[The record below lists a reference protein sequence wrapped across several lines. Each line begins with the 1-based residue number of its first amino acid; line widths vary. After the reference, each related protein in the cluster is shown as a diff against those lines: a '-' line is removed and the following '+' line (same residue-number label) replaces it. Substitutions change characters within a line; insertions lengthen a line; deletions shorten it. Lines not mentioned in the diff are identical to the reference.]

1 VKPTLVVL
9 AAGIGSR
16 YGGLKQLDKVGPGGA
31 TLMDYTIY
39 DALKAGIG
47 RVVVVVQR
55 RTEEEVREHI
65 KAGAG
70 RRVDVSFVHQNLN
83 SVPMGFVVT
92 PGRSK
97 PWGTGQALLAA
108 APHLENGPFIVAN
121 ADDFYGREAIESLD
135 DFLENP
141 SPDGLAHWAM
151 VGFRLGDTLPPA
163 GSVSRALCVQDID
176 GWLVDLDEIPAITRD
191 GLEAVWEDASGT
203 KHYQPLDSLVSM
215 NLWGFTHELL
225 RHLEKG
231 FVKFLDNNPSVD
243 DEYYLPKAVAYALG
257 TGNARVTV
265 LPSGGRWC
273 GMTSPEDREIT
284 VAVLRD
290 LVEQGVY
297 PKNLWE

>member
-16 YGGLKQLDKVGPGGA
+16 YGGLKQLDTVGPGDA
-31 TLMDYTIY
+31 ALMDYTIY

-47 RVVVVVQR
+47 KVVIVVQR
-55 RTEEEVREHI
+55 RTEEEIREHI
-65 KAGAG
+65 RAGAG
-70 RRVDVSFVHQNLN
+70 RRVDVAFVHQDLHA
-83 SVPMGFVVT
+83 VPMGFVVT

-97 PWGTGQALLAA
+97 PWGTGQALMAA
-108 APHLENGPFIVAN
+108 APKLENGPFIVAN
-121 ADDFYGREAIESLD
+121 ADDFYGREAIASLD
-135 DFLENP
+135 EFLENP

-151 VGFRLGDTLPPA
+151 VGYRLGDTLPPA
-163 GSVSRALCVQDID
+163 GLVSRALCVQDVD
-176 GWLVDLDEIPAITRD
+176 GWLVDLEEIPAIRRD
-191 GLEAVWEDASGT
+191 GQEAVWED
-203 KHYQPLDSLVSM
+203 KFFKEHRRPLESLVSM
-215 NLWGFTHELL
+215 NLWGFTHELV

-231 FVKFLDNNPSVD
+231 FVRFLDNNPSID
-243 DEYYLPKAVAYALG
+243 DEYYLPKAVGYALS

-273 GMTSPEDREIT
+273 GMTSPEDREVT

-297 PKNLWE
+297 PENLWD